1 MLTNLIRVGFNIFI
15 ALVASSIL
23 TVQASTT
30 TDSDKPYSVD
40 EALQKYI
47 PHPNGV
53 YYLIKD
59 GSSWKAA
66 KTADLTQEGV
76 ERLYVDTQSKV
87 ISLTA
92 NAPTKVSAAERE
104 RGPGYGNRWECYS
117 RLTGGSGYREANSY
131 SICSSELTKSA
142 TTSGEALA
150 GSLNMLFGSK
160 RSYVA
165 VDREKI
171 LEIAGASGLIALV
184 EQEANDRIAQETKRQ
199 QDMEDARQKEEQDRI
214 ASDLSAEKGDGNAKY
229 QRGLYYLGTQA
240 WNAEAEKWFEK
251 ATAAGSAEAAYKLG
265 LIKYDHHQDWDA
277 AERLWTKAS
286 KGGNADAKQRLS
298 EFHAMKKRIAL
309 EREQQLQSE
318 RAEATRQANERKRV
332 VAFRKSLKEGDET
345 NCGPVIESKKNLI
358 KVAFA
363 VSNYGNEHWIRRDE
377 IFPSNYDC
385 SFYNGNYR
393 APRF

>member
-1 MLTNLIRVGFNIFI
+1 MLTNLIRFGSKTFM
-15 ALVASSIL
+15 ALVACSIL

-30 TDSDKPYSVD
+30 TDSEKPYSVD
-40 EALQKYI
+40 DALLKYI

-53 YYLIKD
+53 YYLIKE

-76 ERLYVDTQSKV
+76 ERLYVDTKRKV

-92 NAPTKVSAAERE
+92 LAPTKVSAAERE
-104 RGPGYGNRWECYS
+104 RGPGYGNRWECFS
-117 RLTGGSGYREANSY
+117 RLTGSSGYREATSY

-171 LEIAGASGLIALV
+171 LEIAGASGLIAMA
-184 EQEANDRIAQETKRQ
+184 EQEANDRIALETKRQ
-199 QDMEDARQKEEQDRI
+199 QDLEDARQKVEQDRI

-229 QRGLYYLGTQA
+229 QRGLFYLGTQA

-251 ATAAGSAEAAYKLG
+251 ASAAGSAEAAYKLG
-265 LIKYDHHQDWDA
+265 LFKYDHHQDWDA
-277 AERLWTKAS
+277 AERLWIKAS
-286 KGGNADAKQRLS
+286 QGGNADAKQRLS

-309 EREQQLQSE
+309 EHEQQVQRE
-318 RAEATRQANERKRV
+318 KAEAARQANERKRV
-332 VAFRKSLKEGDET
+332 AAFRKSLKEGDET
-345 NCGPVIESKKNLI
+345 NCGPVIEAKKNLI

-385 SFYNGNYR
+385 SFYNGNYH

>member
-1 MLTNLIRVGFNIFI
+1 MLTNLIRIGSYIFI
-15 ALVASSIL
+15 ALVACSTM

-30 TDSDKPYSVD
+30 SGGENPYSVD
-40 EALQKYI
+40 DALLKYV
-47 PHPNGV
+47 PHPNGI

-76 ERLYVDTQSKV
+76 ERLYVDTKRKV

-92 NAPTKVSAAERE
+92 LAPTKVSAAERE
-104 RGPGYGNRWECYS
+104 RGPGYGNRWECFS
-117 RLTGGSGYREANSY
+117 RLAGSSGYREATSY

-160 RSYVA
+160 RSLVA

-171 LEIAGASGLIALV
+171 LEISGASGLIALA
-184 EQEANDRIAQETKRQ
+184 EQEANDRIALEAK
-199 QDMEDARQKEEQDRI
+199 RQKEEQDRI

-229 QRGLYYLGTQA
+229 QRGLFYLGTQA

-309 EREQQLQSE
+309 ERELQLQNE
-318 RAEATRQANERKRV
+318 RAEAVRQANERKRV

-345 NCGPVIESKKNLI
+345 NCGPVIETKKNLI

-377 IFPSNYDC
+377 IFPTNYDC

>member
-1 MLTNLIRVGFNIFI
+1 MLTNLIRIGSYIFI
-15 ALVASSIL
+15 ALVACSTM

-30 TDSDKPYSVD
+30 SGGENPYSVD
-40 EALQKYI
+40 DALLKYV
-47 PHPNGV
+47 PHPNGI

-76 ERLYVDTQSKV
+76 ERLYVDTKRKV

-92 NAPTKVSAAERE
+92 LAPTKVSAAERE

-117 RLTGGSGYREANSY
+117 RLTGGSGYREATSY

-171 LEIAGASGLIALV
+171 LEIAGASGLIAMV
-184 EQEANDRIAQETKRQ
+184 EQEVNDRIALEEKKK
-199 QDMEDARQKEEQDRI
+199 QDLEDARQKAEQDRI
-214 ASDLSAEKGDGNAKY
+214 ASDLSAEQGDANAKY
-229 QRGLYYLGTQA
+229 QRGLFYLGNQD
-240 WNAEAEKWFEK
+240 WNSEAEKWFEK
-251 ATAAGSAEAAYKLG
+251 ANAAGSSDAAYKLG
-265 LIKYDHHQDWDA
+265 LIKYDHYKDWDA
-277 AERLWTKAS
+277 AERHWTKAS
-286 KGGNADAKQRLS
+286 NGGNADAKQRLS

-309 EREQQLQSE
+309 ERELQLQNE
-318 RAEATRQANERKRV
+318 RAEAVRQANERKRV

-345 NCGPVIESKKNLI
+345 NCGPVIETKKNLI

-377 IFPSNYDC
+377 IFPTNYDC